1 MFVNMIAVPDELRK
15 KLLACRRIISR
26 LSDWRWDIEHAEA
39 LRVEMDSLNAELFDL
54 VPEDEEIP
62 YEIEEKVEHYNVM
75 LDRYID
81 RLKSGSVSSI
91 LNYNV
96 TSLDG
101 LTKSMICSEHMNVS
115 KDSNDAVREDLVNNL
130 DDPNRTILGEHMMNL
145 VDSHES
151 MSNVNAVDNFVVS
164 LANGGHVN
172 NLDAKKNEP
181 EPETSSRF
189 GLRFPSRENCSIEIR
204 EKTNELQCS
213 ILEFKNESNLSSKFE
228 FFDEVNIMKE
238 AKEIVDGADLAFA
251 KNCSSNYPDFREFM
265 FMFTIMN
272 TNDDDFVY
280 DFLELDLMK
289 TQSDRLVIIGKIF
302 DPYGFDPGKLK
313 FKLLY
318 RLADNLD
325 LVVPF
330 PIMIVEQVINHLKFV
345 NELSDLEMYRY
356 FSANGE
362 IYGVLYVFV
371 SAFGYV
377 VYDIEQ
383 MYFVFGYLLYR
394 IHAILSGLFTFW
406 SDSIMNF
413 YRLDSLPSDRDRQV
427 AVLLKK
433 SIKIIYV
440 LNLSKRNVDG
450 LIILAVLFCGNI
462 NAKRFVMDLKF
473 FVGYDLID
481 ASAFVLSKVYY
492 NVSILSKKFEF
503 AGQEE
508 DYEKLESI
516 DQLLNFVRCLLPE
529 GNISCHRRTS
539 FYRMAHENVFLD
551 LPSLR
556 IWFTSPLVS
565 IRIDFVLPMNYMIVR
580 RFCGLTAFC
589 IVSRIVYL
597 VMVQFLSAFAVLNVM
612 NLIIIVL
619 CSFLKKIFF
628 VMEYEIRF
636 NEKFWRYQYLLS
648 LCLFNAQKMI
658 SFKID
663 DLVMVLYVL
672 VNRYEWPFFRI
683 FSEDDASTVGYEKFE
698 IFEKVTEMILPISK
712 FSIWNRAGSVTKRDL
727 ARFY

>member
-62 YEIEEKVEHYNVM
+62 YEFGEKVEHYNVM

-101 LTKSMICSEHMNVS
+101 LAKSMICSEHINVNMNVS
-115 KDSNDAVREDLVNNL
+115 KDSNEAVHGDLVNNL
-130 DDPNRTILGEHMMNL
+130 VDPNRTIFDEHVMNL

-151 MSNVNAVDNFVVS
+151 MSNVNAVGGFVVS
-164 LANGGHVN
+164 SANGGHEN
-172 NLDAKKNEP
+172 NLDAMKNEP
-181 EPETSSRF
+181 EPESSSLF

-213 ILEFKNESNLSSKFE
+213 ILEFKNESNLLSKFE

-238 AKEIVDGADLAFA
+238 AKEIVNGADLAFA
-251 KNCSSNYPDFREFM
+251 KNCLSNYPDFREFI

-280 DFLELDLMK
+280 DFLELDDMK
-289 TQSDRLVIIGKIF
+289 TRSDRLVIIGKIF

-313 FKLLY
+313 CRLLY
-318 RLADNLD
+318 RLAIYLD
-325 LVVPF
+325 LVVQF
-330 PIMIVEQVINHLKFV
+330 PIVIVEQVKNHLIFV
-345 NELSDLEMYRY
+345 NELSDLKIYRY
-356 FSANGE
+356 IPAGGE
-362 IYGVLYVFV
+362 IYGIMYVFV

-377 VYDIEQ
+377 IFIEH
-383 MYFVFGYLLYR
+383 FVFGDLLYR
-394 IHAILSGLFTFW
+394 FHPIFSSLFTFW
-406 SDSIMNF
+406 SDPIKNF
-413 YRLDSLPSDRDRQV
+413 YRFDSLSSDRDRQV

-440 LNLSKRNVDG
+440 LNFSERNVNG
-450 LIILAVLFCGNI
+450 SIILVVLFCGNI
-462 NAKRFVMDLKF
+462 NAKRFFMDLKF
-473 FVGYDLID
+473 FVGHDLID
-481 ASAFVLSKVYY
+481 ASVALSNVYC

-508 DYEKLESI
+508 DFEKLESI
-516 DQLLNFVRCLLPE
+516 DQLLNFVHCLLPE
-529 GNISCHRRTS
+529 GDILCNRRTS
-539 FYRMAHENVFLD
+539 FYRMTHGNVFMD
-551 LPSLR
+551 LLSLR

-565 IRIDFVLPMNYMIVR
+565 NRIDFVLPMNNMIVR
-580 RFCGLTAFC
+580 RFCGLIAIC
-589 IVSRIVYL
+589 MVSRMVYFVL
-597 VMVQFLSAFAVLNVM
+597 DQFLSAFAILNVL
-612 NLIIIVL
+612 NLIINIL
-619 CSFLKKIFF
+619 SRFLKKIFI

-636 NEKFWRYQYLLS
+636 NEKFWRYQYLSS
-648 LCLFNAQKMI
+648 LCLFNVQKMI

-663 DLVMVLYVL
+663 ELVMVFYVL

-683 FSEDDASTVGYEKFE
+683 FSEDDASTDGCEKFE
-698 IFEKVTEMILPISK
+698 IFEQVTKMILPISE
-712 FSIWNRAGSVTKRDL
+712 FSNWNRAGSVTKRDL